1 MRCPQEKQTNHQSR
15 QDLRK
20 MTLFAIYFQYIVY
33 PRCLSL
39 SGLTLLLTASDMD
52 PACEASLIVLG

>member
-1 MRCPQEKQTNHQSR
+1 MRCPQEK

-39 SGLTLLLTASDMD
+39 SGVTLLLTASDMD